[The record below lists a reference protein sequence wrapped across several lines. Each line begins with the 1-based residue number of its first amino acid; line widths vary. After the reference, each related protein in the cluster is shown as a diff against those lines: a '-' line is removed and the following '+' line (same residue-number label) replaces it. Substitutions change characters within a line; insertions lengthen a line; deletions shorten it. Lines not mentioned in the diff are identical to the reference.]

1 MSAFSPDNQLNTYS
15 LNEAAQKLDVS
26 IDTLLNWN
34 EYNILKPT
42 ITHTGEVAYRQEQIE
57 QFMAIRQLSQ
67 NSTPN
72 TPDPITPPLKKH
84 FSITPYVFISAGV
97 ACLTVGILT
106 RPIKVDFPVYDAAQ
120 NQTASL
126 MPTPELIFG
135 EQSSANIITYGQTS
149 YFATSEAAP
158 NANVLASVIGTN
170 GLIQSNNPTQKTA
183 DFSYLF
189 VTLPLVLLAVPFIFK
204 KQFTHPKP
212 LPELDISN
220 SDLPEQKII
229 EVNQKT
235 DGTVVLC
242 FAGQEYKIS
251 KPELDSES
259 DQFIERLMGLVAPDK
274 KEIDYDSFTDEK
286 VKLSAPLSKLVTRLG
301 FIGVKRDLFFPR
313 TSKNKVHFRKYLTN
327 HDLFSMNL
335 NPHQITGDFLARTT

>member
-1 MSAFSPDNQLNTYS
+1 MSAFSPDNQLKTYT
-15 LNEAAQKLDVS
+15 LNEAAQKLGVP

-57 QFMAIRQLSQ
+57 QFLAIRQLSQ
-67 NSTPN
+67 TP
-72 TPDPITPPLKKH
+72 TPDISNPVPPPIQKR
-84 FSITPYVFISAGV
+84 FSVTPYVFISAGV

-106 RPIKVDFPVYDAAQ
+106 RPVKIDFPVAQ
-120 NQTASL
+120 DQTTTASL
-126 MPTPELIFG
+126 MPTPELVFNDD
-135 EQSSANIITYGQTS
+135 SSQNIITYGQTS
-149 YFATSEAAP
+149 YFTTDEESP
-158 NANVLASVIGTN
+158 DTNVLAGAIGPN
-170 GLIQSNNPTQKTA
+170 GIIQSSNPIKQAA
-183 DFSYLF
+183 DFNFLF
-189 VTLPLVLLAVPFIFK
+189 VTLPLVLLAVPLIFK
-204 KQFTHPKP
+204 KQFTHPKS
-212 LPELDISN
+212 LPDQIVSESN
-220 SDLPEQKII
+220 QPEQKII

-242 FAGQEYKIS
+242 FAGQEYKVS

-259 DQFIERLMGLVAPDK
+259 DQFIERLMGLITPDK

-327 HDLFSMNL
+327 HDLTSMNL
-335 NPHQITGDFLARTT
+335 SPHQITGEFLTRTS